1 MAVTAT
7 EFDQTPPEQASA
19 PPPAPSRVREQR
31 YLRPISRMAVR
42 RAVSALEA
50 LDEMKFIL
58 NNRRDEEGRLEL
70 AITYLEDLEARVPGA
85 TLALEKWANH
95 KRGTRQW
102 EFTAPA
108 VLLAIFGLFVGEIG
122 RMLDMGLLMG
132 AVLFFVA
139 LVAVFYRVFVDIDI
153 KALSL
158 LAEACTLV
166 DI

>member
-7 EFDQTPPEQASA
+7 AFQGQDQAQQEQA
-19 PPPAPSRVREQR
+19 PVRPGQQR
-31 YLRPISRMAVR
+31 NLRPISRTAVR

-70 AITYLEDLEARVPGA
+70 AITYLEDLESRIPGA
-85 TLALEKWANH
+85 SLALEKWANH

-108 VLLAIFGLFVGEIG
+108 ILLAIFGLFVGEIG
-122 RMLDMGLLMG
+122 RMLDLGLLMG
-132 AVLFFVA
+132 AILFFVA
-139 LVAVFYRVFVDIDI
+139 LVAIFYRVFVDLDI
-153 KALSL
+153 RALSL
-158 LAEACTLV
+158 MSEACTLV
-166 DI
+166 DV

>member
-1 MAVTAT
+1 MAVAAN
-7 EFDQTPPEQASA
+7 EVAQAPEQAA
-19 PPPAPSRVREQR
+19 PAQRAREQR

-95 KRGTRQW
+95 RRGSRQW
-102 EFTAPA
+102 EFTGPA

-122 RMLDMGLLMG
+122 RMLDLGLMMG

-139 LVAVFYRVFVDIDI
+139 LVAIFYRVFVDLDI

-158 LAEACTLV
+158 LAESCTLV

>member
-7 EFDQTPPEQASA
+7 DLPSEQDFQQTATKA
-19 PPPAPSRVREQR
+19 GTRREQR
-31 YLRPISRMAVR
+31 YLRPISRTAVR

-58 NNRRDEEGRLEL
+58 NSRRDEESRLEL

-95 KRGTRQW
+95 RKGSRQW
-102 EFTAPA
+102 EFTGPV
-108 VLLAIFGLFVGEIG
+108 VLLGVFGLFVGEIG
-122 RMLDMGLLMG
+122 RLLELGLLMG

-139 LVAVFYRVFVDIDI
+139 LVAIFFRVFVDIDI

-158 LAEACTLV
+158 LSEACTLV

>member
-7 EFDQTPPEQASA
+7 EFPRQETQQEQA
-19 PPPAPSRVREQR
+19 PVRPGQQR
-31 YLRPISRMAVR
+31 NLRPISRTAVR

-70 AITYLEDLEARVPGA
+70 AITYLEDLESRIPGA
-85 TLALEKWANH
+85 SLALEKWANH
-95 KRGTRQW
+95 KRQTRQW

-122 RMLDMGLLMG
+122 RMLDLGLLMG
-132 AVLFFVA
+132 AILFFVA
-139 LVAVFYRVFVDIDI
+139 LVAIFYRVFVDLDI
-153 KALSL
+153 RALSL
-158 LAEACTLV
+158 MSEACTLV
-166 DI
+166 DV

>member
-1 MAVTAT
+1 MAVTLA
-7 EFDQTPPEQASA
+7 EQPFEEEEA
-19 PPPAPSRVREQR
+19 PPQPAPTTQPNQRV
-31 YLRPISRMAVR
+31 LRPVSRTAVR
-42 RAVSALEA
+42 RTVSALEA
-50 LDEMKFIL
+50 LDEMKFIH
-58 NNRRDEEGRLEL
+58 NTRRDEEGRLEL
-70 AITYLEDLEARVPGA
+70 AITYLEDLEMRIPGA

-95 KRGTRQW
+95 KRSTRQW

-122 RMLDMGLLMG
+122 RMLDLGMLV
-132 AVLFFVA
+132 AVILFFVA

-153 KALSL
+153 RALSL

>member
-1 MAVTAT
+1 MAVTLA
-7 EFDQTPPEQASA
+7 EQEPDEEAA
-19 PPPAPSRVREQR
+19 QPAPAERPNQR
-31 YLRPISRMAVR
+31 ILRPVSRTAVR

-50 LDEMKFIL
+50 LDEMKFIF
-58 NNRRDEEGRLEL
+58 NTRRDEEGRLEL
-70 AITYLEDLEARVPGA
+70 AITYLEDLEMRIPGA

-95 KRGTRQW
+95 KRSTRQW

-122 RMLDMGLLMG
+122 RMLDLGLLVG
-132 AVLFFVA
+132 VILFFVA
-139 LVAVFYRVFVDIDI
+139 FITVFYRIFVDLDI
-153 KALSL
+153 RALSL

>member
-1 MAVTAT
+1 MAVAAT
-7 EFDQTPPEQASA
+7 ELPQDPERSA
-19 PPPAPSRVREQR
+19 PRPSARQER

-85 TLALEKWANH
+85 TLALEKWAGH
-95 KRGTRQW
+95 KRSTRQW

-108 VLLAIFGLFVGEIG
+108 VLLGVFGLFVGEIG
-122 RMLDMGLLMG
+122 RMLDLGLMMG

>member
-7 EFDQTPPEQASA
+7 ELPGEQEFEQTTQKATA
-19 PPPAPSRVREQR
+19 RREQR
-31 YLRPISRMAVR
+31 YLRPISRTAVR

-50 LDEMKFIL
+50 LDEMKFVL
-58 NNRRDEEGRLEL
+58 NSRRDEEGRLEL

-95 KRGTRQW
+95 RRGSRQW
-102 EFTAPA
+102 EFTGPA

-122 RMLDMGLLMG
+122 RMLELGLLMG

-139 LVAVFYRVFVDIDI
+139 LVAIFYRVFVDIDI

-158 LAEACTLV
+158 LSEACTLV

>member
-7 EFDQTPPEQASA
+7 EFPRQETQEHA
-19 PPPAPSRVREQR
+19 PPRAAQQR
-31 YLRPISRMAVR
+31 NLRPISRTAVR

-58 NNRRDEEGRLEL
+58 NHRRDEEGRLEL
-70 AITYLEDLEARVPGA
+70 AITYLEDLEGRIPGA
-85 TLALEKWANH
+85 SLALEKWANH
-95 KRGTRQW
+95 KRQTRQW

-122 RMLDMGLLMG
+122 RMLDLGLMMG
-132 AVLFFVA
+132 AILFFVA
-139 LVAVFYRVFVDIDI
+139 LVAIFYRVYVDTDI

-158 LAEACTLV
+158 LSEASTLV
-166 DI
+166 DV

>member
-7 EFDQTPPEQASA
+7 EFPSEQDIEQTAQKATA
-19 PPPAPSRVREQR
+19 RREQR
-31 YLRPISRMAVR
+31 YLRPISRTSVR

-58 NNRRDEEGRLEL
+58 NSRRDEESRLEL

-95 KRGTRQW
+95 KRGSRQW

-122 RMLDMGLLMG
+122 RLLELGLLMG
-132 AVLFFVA
+132 AILFFVA
-139 LVAVFYRVFVDIDI
+139 LVAIFYRVFVDIDI

>member
-1 MAVTAT
+1 MAVTAAA
-7 EFDQTPPEQASA
+7 FDQGPDQAEELRSPRA
-19 PPPAPSRVREQR
+19 REQR

-85 TLALEKWANH
+85 TLALETWANH
-95 KRGTRQW
+95 KRGSRQG

-122 RMLDMGLLMG
+122 RMLDLGLVMG

-139 LVAVFYRVFVDIDI
+139 LVAIFYRVFVDIDI

-158 LAEACTLV
+158 LSEACTLV

>member
-1 MAVTAT
+1 MAVAAT
-7 EFDQTPPEQASA
+7 ELPQGPEPAAVSA
-19 PPPAPSRVREQR
+19 RAREQR

-95 KRGTRQW
+95 KRGARQW

-108 VLLAIFGLFVGEIG
+108 ILLAIFGLFVGEIG
-122 RMLDMGLLMG
+122 RMLELGLLMG

-139 LVAVFYRVFVDIDI
+139 LVAIFYRVFVDIDI
-153 KALSL
+153 KSLSL
-158 LAEACTLV
+158 LSEACTLV